1 MSLHSVTLASQT
13 DLNGFRRE
21 ARALL
26 AALVP
31 PEEVQW
37 HAPPGMATVD
47 SHGAGNAANGHLADR
62 PHGGINLFLPRSFL
76 SLCDVVI
83 LHNDPDRFGL
93 LYRLLWRLV
102 HEPGLRHTPLDGDR
116 VRAVHMAQ
124 AVRRDIQR
132 MKALVRFKLVE
143 EGTAGESLHIAW
155 YEPDHYIVEGIAPF
169 FARRFAQARWSILT
183 PTCSVRW
190 NHETLEF
197 GPGIRQSIPREA
209 NEGQWLMHYREAFG
223 AARTSAA
230 AGPAIEL
237 RSGKGSAPAQS
248 SRPDSVP

>member
-26 AALVP
+26 AALVS

-37 HAPPGMATVD
+37 HAPPGIATVL
-47 SHGAGNAANGHLADR
+47 SQGAGNAVNGHLADR
-62 PHGGINLFLPRSFL
+62 PHGGINLFLPRSFM
-76 SLCDVVI
+76 SLCDIVI
-83 LHNDPDRFGL
+83 LNNDPDRFGL

-102 HEPGLRHTPLDGDR
+102 HEPGLRRTPLDGDR

-132 MKALVRFKLVE
+132 MKALVRFKPVE
-143 EGTAGESLHIAW
+143 EGIAGESLHIAW

-169 FARRFAQARWSILT
+169 FARRFAQVRWAILT
-183 PTCSVRW
+183 PACSVRW
-190 NHETLEF
+190 NCETLEF
-197 GPGIRQSIPREA
+197 RPGIRQSIPREA
-209 NEGQWLMHYREAFG
+209 SDGQWLMHYREAFDT
-223 AARTSAA
+223 ARTSVAPETA
-230 AGPAIEL
+230 N
-237 RSGKGSAPAQS
+237 RSDTRRS
-248 SRPDSVP
+248 SNSRVGLHP